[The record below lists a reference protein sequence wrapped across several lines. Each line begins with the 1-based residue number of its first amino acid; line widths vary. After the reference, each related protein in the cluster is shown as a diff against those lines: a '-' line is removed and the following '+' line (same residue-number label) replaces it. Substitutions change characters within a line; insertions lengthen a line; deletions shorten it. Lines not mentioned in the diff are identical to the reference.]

1 MAADEIELRDYVRG
15 LWKEKWLILLVL
27 VVTIGIAVAISWGL
41 PRQYVTE
48 TTLLAPRV
56 SEQLTAEGE
65 PLGRTFSAETYK
77 SMALANDLLEEI
89 IEALD
94 LRVNPAQPD
103 SNLLAAESLERH
115 MRVEVVGAETA
126 GQRSPEGSRFPLL
139 TMRVQGTDPK
149 RISQIGNM
157 WAKLFI
163 QRNTHLL
170 ETATAQSYEFIAERF
185 TELNTELTTKEE
197 EQKQYKTENPLELW
211 ESNVEILR
219 DRYENF
225 LGQLQDKRL
234 ALIENQAQL
243 ARLEPALA
251 EEPPYLEPKRSIST
265 ESLWE
270 LLSRNPNPQELAA
283 LANLSL
289 TEQQIN
295 QVYLSLKDQLIQTQ
309 VTVDT
314 LKEGIQYLEGQVQ
327 ELEGQITQKGAKIG
341 EVQLTLEQMDREIE
355 VLRQT
360 FSSLF
365 NRFQEARIAKAE
377 SESSIRVVESAIP
390 PRVPIAPRKL
400 LNVGVAGVLGLFLG
414 MILASFRWYMIT
426 SPDRGGEEEKRKP
439 NGQT

>member
-1 MAADEIELRDYVRG
+1 
-15 LWKEKWLILLVL
+15 
-27 VVTIGIAVAISWGL
+27 
-41 PRQYVTE
+41 
-48 TTLLAPRV
+48 
-56 SEQLTAEGE
+56 LTAEGE

-77 SMALANDLLEEI
+77 NIALANDLLEEI

-94 LRVNPAQPD
+94 LRANPGQPD
-103 SNLLAAESLERH
+103 DTNPLAVESLKRH
-115 MRVEVVGAETA
+115 MWAEVVGAETA
-126 GQRSPEGSRFPLL
+126 GQRSSEGSRFSLL
-139 TMRVQGTDPK
+139 TIRVQGTDPK

-170 ETATAQSYEFIAERF
+170 ETTTAQSYEFIAERF

-197 EQKQYKTENPLELW
+197 EQKQYKGENPLELW
-211 ESNVEILR
+211 ESNIEVLR
-219 DRYENF
+219 DRYEDF

-234 ALIENQAQL
+234 ALIENRAQL
-243 ARLEPALA
+243 ARLETAFT
-251 EEPPYLEPKRSIST
+251 EEPPYLELKRSIST

-270 LLSRNPNPQELAA
+270 LLSGNPSLQELAA

-295 QVYLSLKDQLIQTQ
+295 QVYVSLKDQLIQTQ
-309 VTVDT
+309 AVVDT
-314 LKEGIQYLEGQVQ
+314 LEGGIQYLDGQVQ
-327 ELEGQITQKGAKIG
+327 ELEEQITQKAVKIG
-341 EVQLTLEQMDREIE
+341 EVRLTLEQMDREIE

-365 NRFQEARIAKAE
+365 SRFQEAHIAKAE
-377 SESSIRVVESAIP
+377 SESSIRVVETAIP

-400 LNVGVAGVLGLFLG
+400 LNVGVGGVLGLFLG
-414 MILASFRWYMIT
+414 MILASFRWYMIR
-426 SPDRGGEEEKRKP
+426 SPDRGGGEEQERKP